1 MKSLLSIFLILT
13 SLAYAQE
20 KTFAVVS
27 QPESCRVY
35 YNGTFRG
42 ISPCS
47 ITISDFSP
55 EKPAQMKFLKQ
66 GCIPQTQQIQFSTA
80 PDTIFVVF
88 ERGASILIN
97 SIPEG
102 ATAFINGEF
111 YGKTPLLIDTLTAR
125 PVSITLT
132 KQQYYPYKIDLTI
145 IENQNLHISPVLQ
158 PFSTYFML
166 TSNIEKGEIY
176 LDGKQIGTG
185 SVDSIDAKIGG
196 HTVAIFD
203 PVSGSRKEKGF
214 AINSVGTKRF
224 YAEMRYFSYL
234 KMSYGLIL
242 PGLNQFTDGSTI
254 TGLAFLGGAV
264 YGLFNYVKA
273 ASRYD
278 EKLNVFNIA
287 QNNYTAATD
296 EEQAAITRAASRT
309 AHDDLKKT
317 IPALNVAMVIPALVW
332 ALNGF
337 DVITSHSLDDS
348 IIELSENQNIRIMP
362 TKNLAS
368 VYINYTITF

>member
-13 SLAYAQE
+13 SSAYAQE
-20 KTFAVVS
+20 KTFTIVS

-35 YNGTFRG
+35 YNGTFHG
-42 ISPCS
+42 ITPFSL
-47 ITISDFSP
+47 TISDFSP

-66 GCIPQTQQIQFSTA
+66 GCIPQTRQIQFGDA
-80 PDTIFVVF
+80 PDTIVVVF
-88 ERGASILIN
+88 QRGASILIN
-97 SIPEG
+97 SMPEG

-111 YGKTPLLIDTLTAR
+111 YGKTPLLVDTLTAR

-145 IENQNLHISPVLQ
+145 IENQNLLISPVLQ

-166 TSNIEKGEIY
+166 MSNIEKVEIY
-176 LDGKQIGTG
+176 LDGKRIGTG

-196 HTVAIFD
+196 HTVAVFD
-203 PVSGSRKEKGF
+203 PVSGSRTERGF
-214 AINSVGTKRF
+214 AINNVGTKRF

-264 YGLFNYVKA
+264 YSVLNYVNA
-273 ASRYD
+273 VNHHD
-278 EKLNVFNIA
+278 DKLKIFNIA

-296 EEQAAITRAASRT
+296 EDQAAIARAAFIT
-309 AHDDLKKT
+309 AHDDLRKT
-317 IPALNVAMVIPALVW
+317 IPALNVAAVIPALVW

-337 DVITSHSLDDS
+337 DVITSHSIDDS

-362 TKNLAS
+362 INNLTS
-368 VYINYTITF
+368 VCMNYTITF